1 MASPKN
7 QVSVTSHNTKKK
19 NKCTKENRKNLPQT
33 ISDDNDNISKYQF
46 KFKFKQNEL
55 KKCVYRH
62 SPVGGKQKSITKK
75 SATAKL
81 TIKMFVTVRIL

>member
-7 QVSVTSHNTKKK
+7 QVSVTSHNTTKK
-19 NKCTKENRKNLPQT
+19 NVQNLLQT

-55 KKCVYRH
+55 KKNCVDRH